1 MTAEKIHS
9 LPLKPPRFNETE
21 LLHQGGRPGHWGN
34 LGLWTDAADYAQA
47 CQNLALAVGRAAEV
61 EPGDRV
67 LSVACGAGEELV
79 LWVDALGA
87 GAVVGTELNPSRVAA
102 ALPRLAPR
110 LETGQVTIIDAST
123 PPAGPFDVIVC
134 VDAAYHLSPR
144 TAWLQQCYE
153 LLRDGGRL
161 AFTDLVLPTSPG
173 ARPRGWAWAAAA
185 RACGLALDDLVDS
198 PCMRQRL
205 HDTGFVHIHPHRL
218 DDVVLGGFVR
228 HVRGQSRRLGWRA
241 LAAAWRRPLL
251 TALMIPP
258 ARAAGLGYVLV
269 SAQKPAAEAT
279 P

>member
-1 MTAEKIHS
+1 MS
-9 LPLKPPRFNETE
+9 PPRFNETE
-21 LLHQGGRPGHWGN
+21 LLHQGGWPGQWGN

-47 CQNLALAVGRAAEV
+47 CQNLALAVGRAAGLG
-61 EPGDRV
+61 PGDRV

-79 LWVDALGA
+79 LWVDGLGA
-87 GAVVGTELNPSRVAA
+87 QAVVGTELNPARVAA
-102 ALPRLAPR
+102 AHPRLSPW
-110 LETGQVTIIDAST
+110 LQTGHVQIIDAST
-123 PPAGPFDVIVC
+123 PPAGVFDVIVC

-144 TAWLQQCYE
+144 EAWLQQCFQ

-161 AFTDLVLPTSPG
+161 AFTDLVLPRTPS
-173 ARPRGWAWAAAA
+173 ARPRGRAWSAAA

-205 HDTGFVHIHPHRL
+205 HDTGFVHIHQHRL

-228 HVRGQSRRLGWRA
+228 HVRWQSRRLGWRA

-269 SAQKPAAEAT
+269 SAQKPA
-279 P
+279 PRQRPDV